1 MAKSKSGGSRAY
13 LRGRIGSDVYSIGK
27 NGKGEKQQVVR
38 SLAEQVANP
47 QTLAQMK
54 GRMYMST
61 VMQMVSQLSQ
71 FIDHS
76 FDNVPN
82 GQPCISEF
90 IRINYA
96 LVKADAEAHP
106 SSSNKFGLNKYH
118 EKGAK
123 RGAYQVAKG
132 EAAGLS
138 AEWDIHNGSC
148 QLDMT
153 TTNKTI
159 ADYLETSGLTINDYW
174 TFLGWS
180 ENNEFVYAR
189 VKVKEDA
196 DMTKTLTSENLT
208 AALDIE
214 SNKTCTITVE
224 TSHITFSFGL
234 DLEASGAIVSRKTAN
249 GFIHNNA
256 VIQNSTGAEYNSDA
270 ALPTYPV
277 GKAKFLNGG
286 DL

>member
-61 VMQMVSQLSQ
+61 VMQAVSTMSQL
-71 FIDHS
+71 IDHS

-90 IRINYA
+90 IRTNYA
-96 LVKADAEAHP
+96 LIKADAAAHP
-106 SSSNKFGLNKYH
+106 TTDNLFGLNKYH
-118 EKGAK
+118 EKGMK
-123 RGAYQVAKG
+123 NGRYVVSKG
-132 EAAGLS
+132 EGAGLGS
-138 AEWDIHNGSC
+138 ACSVENGSC
-148 QLDMT
+148 S
-153 TTNKTI
+153 I
-159 ADYLETSGLTINDYW
+159 AIVTSGKTLADLVAALGITVNDYFTW
-174 TFLGWS
+174 LGTS
-180 ENNEFVYAR
+180 DDDEFGYFR
-189 VKVKEDA
+189 VKINSDA
-196 DMTKTLTSENLT
+196 DLT
-208 AALDIE
+208 AVLTKANIE
-214 SNKTCTITVE
+214 ANFTFESEKSVTVAVTE
-224 TSHITFSFGL
+224 SAVSFYIFA
-234 DLEASGAIVSRKTAN
+234 DANYSTAIVSRKTAN

-256 VIQNSTGAEYNSDA
+256 TLMGEYHDSWTSDV

>member
-61 VMQMVSQLSQ
+61 VMQAVSALSVLV
-71 FIDHS
+71 DHS

-90 IRINYA
+90 IRLNYA
-96 LVKADAEAHP
+96 LIKADATANP
-106 SSSNKFGLNKYH
+106 ASDNAFGLNKYH
-118 EKGAK
+118 EKGMK
-123 RGAYQVAKG
+123 QGAYVISKG
-132 EAAGLS
+132 EGAGLG
-138 AEWDIHNGSC
+138 ANVD
-148 QLDMT
+148 T
-153 TTNKTI
+153 TEGKCMVTMVTTGKTLQDLVDELGI
-159 ADYLETSGLTINDYW
+159 TVNDYFTW
-174 TFLGWS
+174 VGMNDRTTVGW
-180 ENNEFVYAR
+180 FR
-189 VKVKEDA
+189 VKIKADA
-196 DMTKTLTSENLT
+196 DLT
-208 AALDIE
+208 AELTQANITANFDFE
-214 SNKTCTITVE
+214 SEGTVGVSVAADSVRFYMFDDPTC
-224 TSHITFSFGL
+224 S
-234 DLEASGAIVSRKTAN
+234 AAIVSRKTAN
-249 GFIHNNA
+249 GYIHNNA
-256 VIQNSTGAEYNSDA
+256 TISTDGHNTWSSDA